1 MRALVVCSN
10 DGVLRF
16 SWRVIMLDV
25 PLIEYVVAHDLS
37 HLVHFNHSFD
47 SWRLLTAVMP
57 DQEGRRERIK
67 GVTRKLQF

>member
-1 MRALVVCSN
+1 
-10 DGVLRF
+10 
-16 SWRVIMLDV
+16 MLDV

-57 DQEGRRERIK
+57 DQEGRWERIK